1 MTLPTRRKSG
11 AAVLIVELI
20 DDNLVATLTGTER
33 GLAGY
38 NSEDAES
45 IRRKPSSGPY
55 ETFQLTGYK
64 SGRATITCDD
74 NPVTHPVFT
83 NKTGRR
89 FRVTYRELGTV
100 GGGPQEIFSGPAQVG
115 LNVERGGAR
124 TFAITFTSDGAI
136 NAAPQLDEPEP
147 VSVEPEPDSSA

>member
-11 AAVLIVELI
+11 AAVLIVELL
-20 DDNLVATLTGTER
+20 DENLVVTLTGIER

-38 NSEDAES
+38 TSEDAES

-64 SGRATITCDD
+64 SGRATIACDD
-74 NPVTHPVFT
+74 NPVNHRIFL

-89 FRVTYRELGTV
+89 FRVTYRELGTDP
-100 GGGPQEIFSGPAQVG
+100 GGPQEVFSGPAQVS

-124 TFAITFTSDGAI
+124 TFAVTFTSDGAI
-136 NAAPQLDEPEP
+136 NAAPQ
-147 VSVEPEPDSSA
+147 